1 MTAQRSPSTPRV
13 ERVLAEI
20 DALRIEKRI
29 DKKSLSLRIG
39 HGDGYFN
46 HLLTGK
52 ITLTLQHVFDILDVL
67 EVEPDA
73 FFDRIFPSRIENRSG
88 AAEEAFLKALDPDGI
103 LRLLVEKRL
112 EATLQR
118 RRDDDDDKDR

>member
-1 MTAQRSPSTPRV
+1 MAARPSLSASRI
-13 ERVLAEI
+13 ERVLAEL
-20 DALRIEKRI
+20 DKLRIEKRL

-52 ITLTLQHVFDILDVL
+52 ITLSLQHVFDILEVL
-67 EVEPDA
+67 DIEPEA
-73 FFDRIFPSRIENRSG
+73 FFDRIFPSRIENRSE

-118 RRDDDDDKDR
+118 RRDDDDKKD

>member
-1 MTAQRSPSTPRV
+1 MAAQSSPSASWS
-13 ERVLAEI
+13 ERALAEL
-20 DALRIEKRI
+20 DALRIAKRL
-29 DKKSLSLRIG
+29 DKKRLSLRIG

-52 ITLTLQHVFDILDVL
+52 ITLSFQHVFDILEVL
-67 EVEPDA
+67 EVEPET
-73 FFDRIFPSRIENRSG
+73 FFDRLFPSRIENRSG

-103 LRLLVEKRL
+103 LCLLVEKRL

-118 RRDDDDDKDR
+118 RRDDDDKER